1 MHFWDK
7 HKTITSYYELLSG
20 EVCDQY
26 GLTQMEY
33 DILMF
38 LHDNP
43 QYNTAAEI
51 VKIRK
56 SAKSHVST
64 SLKKLENKGLVER
77 IQSKDNK
84 KHIEIIE
91 KYVERKITDV
101 EITYITIHICVAMER
116 KKNQEIAFH
125 VVVVCSGGIGTSQLL
140 LAKLKSHYNFQIVDI
155 ISSHDEKI
163 FWKVMQT

>member
-1 MHFWDK
+1 MVK
-7 HKTITSYYELLSG
+7 VQLITRTFIESISEELKNNLNNDYDFYQSLSNHLG
-20 EVCDQY
+20 SIFRTGISDLQSNSFLDEVVIKNP
-26 GLTQMEY
+26 
-33 DILMF
+33 DIVL
-38 LHDNP
+38 
-43 QYNTAAEI
+43 A
-51 VKIRK
+51 V
-56 SAKSHVST
+56 
-64 SLKKLENKGLVER
+64 
-77 IQSKDNK
+77 K

-101 EITYITIHICVAMER
+101 EITYITIHICAAMER

-163 FWKVMQT
+163 FWKVMQTW

>member
-1 MHFWDK
+1 MIK
-7 HKTITSYYELLSG
+7 NP
-20 EVCDQY
+20 
-26 GLTQMEY
+26 
-33 DILMF
+33 DIVL
-38 LHDNP
+38 
-43 QYNTAAEI
+43 A
-51 VKIRK
+51 V
-56 SAKSHVST
+56 
-64 SLKKLENKGLVER
+64 
-77 IQSKDNK
+77 K

-155 ISSHDEKI
+155 ISSHDEKNI
-163 FWKVMQT
+163 LESHADLIISTVPLNNVNVIYLQNF